1 MAVELADHQR
11 ADAERVAR
19 ADQLLVGERD
29 ERIGALELAQPVD
42 EAVDEAVAQ
51 RARHEMQ
58 DHLGVAGRL
67 HDRAVAH
74 QLLAQRQAVGEVA
87 VVGGREAAAV
97 ELAEQRLHVAQDRL
111 AGGRIAIVA
120 DRGAPRQAVDHLAAR
135 ERIADQAHAPLGME
149 PGAVERHDAGRL
161 LAAMLQC
168 VQPERRDRGRVRMAE
183 DAEHAA
189 LLVQAVLLQVDP
201 AQAIPGAVSR
211 RPFA

>member
-74 QLLAQRQAVGEVA
+74 QLAAQRQAVGEVA
-87 VVGGREAAAV
+87 VVGDGKAAAV

-120 DRGAPRQAVDHLAAR
+120 DRGAAGQAVDHLAAR
-135 ERIADQAHAPLGME
+135 EGVADQAHAALGME
-149 PGAVERHDAGRL
+149 PRAVERHDAGRF
-161 LAAMLQC
+161 LAAVLQA
-168 VQPERRDRGRVRMAE
+168 RAGRA
-183 DAEHAA
+183 
-189 LLVQAVLLQVDP
+189 P
-201 AQAIPGAVSR
+201 
-211 RPFA
+211 